1 MTRLD
6 TTAEAARIQAEIHR
20 RMGPAGRLALAGRLS
35 VAVRRLA
42 LSRLR
47 ATHPGMSESQLRD
60 LLIQELYGVRRSAG

>member
-6 TTAEAARIQAEIHR
+6 TTTEAARIQAEIHK

-35 VAVRRLA
+35 VTVRQLA

-47 ATHPGMSESQLRD
+47 AVHPEKSEVQIRA
-60 LLIQELYGVRRSAG
+60 LLIRELYGVRLTAG